1 MREIIL
7 DTETTGLDPDKG
19 DRVIEIACVE
29 LINYLPTG
37 QYIQYY
43 LNPERTV
50 PPDAVA
56 IHGLTTEF
64 LLDKPKFIQI
74 ADRFL
79 DFIGNAPLVIH
90 NAEFDIRFINAELTR
105 IRKDTIQLT
114 RSIDTVL
121 MARQKFP
128 GAPANLDALCRRF
141 NIDISR
147 RDKHGALLDCQLLS
161 QVYLELRGGRQKGLS
176 LDVSESSIK
185 TLVSN
190 SPKKPFQRSLV
201 IQPSDQE
208 LKDHQEMLSK
218 LQKPLWGQS

>member
-50 PPDAVA
+50 PSDAVA
-56 IHGLTTEF
+56 VHGLTTEF

>member
-176 LDVSESSIK
+176 LDVSESSTK
-185 TLVSN
+185 TLASN

-201 IQPSDQE
+201 IQPSDRE
-208 LKDHQEMLSK
+208 LKDHQEMLRK
-218 LQKPLWGQS
+218 LQKPLWEQG

>member
-176 LDVSESSIK
+176 LDVSESSTK

-208 LKDHQEMLSK
+208 LKDHQEMLGK

>member
-79 DFIGNAPLVIH
+79 DFIGNAPLIIH

-176 LDVSESSIK
+176 LDVSESSTK

>member
-79 DFIGNAPLVIH
+79 DFIGNAPLIIH

-176 LDVSESSIK
+176 LDVSESSTK

-208 LKDHQEMLSK
+208 LKDHQEMLGK